1 MTMKLTERLNFKIII
16 CAILA
21 IAGILA
27 VAGGSYA
34 AYTSQDAQRGVVRN
48 RDTEAVRFTSNYL
61 QICANG
67 TAQNKYAGKTILFTE
82 SQKTLSKLPIN
93 IEIYNYV
100 KGNTAIVNERDIV
113 YDLTLTF
120 EGGHGEYTVNGD
132 TVTGN
137 TYTEKGVT
145 LTGRSASTKKYTV
158 TISGADVDKLKITA
172 TAIPTKLSV
181 TNNQILAAV
190 ISPCT
195 ESKVNVFTCEGSFID
210 ASDDAESTPA
220 KYDAFNYE
228 VSISNGKADVTIT
241 WDPEAVEIDKY
252 FLQKIGKADTSTKA
266 GTVTFEM
273 NQEEGSGDYL
283 IPFYIISKDK
293 VKDLDWNGMKDII
306 KVEGTK
312 K

>member
-1 MTMKLTERLNFKIII
+1 M
-16 CAILA
+16 
-21 IAGILA
+21 
-27 VAGGSYA
+27 
-34 AYTSQDAQRGVVRN
+34 
-48 RDTEAVRFTSNYL
+48 
-61 QICANG
+61 
-67 TAQNKYAGKTILFTE
+67 
-82 SQKTLSKLPIN
+82 
-93 IEIYNYV
+93 
-100 KGNTAIVNERDIV
+100 
-113 YDLTLTF
+113 TF
-120 EGGHGEYTVNGD
+120 EGGHGEYTVNGNAI
-132 TVTGN
+132 TGN
-137 TYTEKGVT
+137 TYTEKDVT

-273 NQEEGSGDYL
+273 NQEEGRGDYL
-283 IPFYIISKDK
+283 IPFYIVSKDK